1 MCLVF
6 DLAFVAGWPD
16 LWIMKVR
23 YFAIL
28 VFFVWSCGGSL
39 SDEQRKKLHEGME
52 EQKIVKVTD
61 AEIMTTSLDR
71 GREIFSVIE
80 KNPDNP
86 AILDSLEKAY
96 QVRITLIKPEASQA
110 SKVEDQLIEAYV
122 AGAESGSVND
132 NIQKVRDDS
141 GQQYDT
147 LLYTRPKVTS
157 LPDGA
162 VNVEGIWNIYISKKA
177 VIRSLAK

>member
-1 MCLVF
+1 MKLSYYLVIVLF
-6 DLAFVAGWPD
+6 
-16 LWIMKVR
+16 M
-23 YFAIL
+23 
-28 VFFVWSCGGSL
+28 WSCGGSL

-61 AEIMTTSLDR
+61 AEILTTSLDR
-71 GREIFSVIE
+71 GRQIFAVIE
-80 KNPDNP
+80 RNPDNT
-86 AILDSLEKAY
+86 AVLDSLEKAY
-96 QVRITLIKPEASQA
+96 QVRITLIRPDASQA
-110 SKVEDQLIEAYV
+110 SQVEDQLIEAYV

-132 NIQKVRDDS
+132 NIQKLRTESD
-141 GQQYDT
+141 QYDT

-177 VIRSLAK
+177 VVRSLAK